1 MDYTEFLKA
10 KVPTAERSGFSDVKA
25 ADFHPILKPHQ
36 RVMAQWM
43 VDGGRR
49 ACFAAFGLGKSLI
62 QLEVVRACIERSG
75 GKGLIVIPLGVRQE
89 FMRDAKLIGITP
101 KFIRR
106 TEEATDDGVIYI
118 TNYESVRE
126 GKLDPTI
133 FTAASLDEAAVLRGF
148 GGTKTFRNFMAT
160 FAGDDRKAGVR
171 TDGVKY
177 RFVATATPSPN
188 DHIELLAYAAF
199 LGIMDVG
206 EAKTRFFKRN
216 SEKADQLTLLP
227 HKEEEFWLWVAS
239 WALFVQKPS
248 DLGFSDEG
256 YALPELDIRWHEIP
270 TDHSEAGVDRDGQT
284 RLFRSTAIGLQA
296 AAREK
301 RESLDARV
309 QKLMEIRAE
318 EPGRHRILW
327 HDLEDERRALER
339 AIPGLTSVYGSQ
351 KLEDREERVIAFSE
365 GRVPELA
372 SKPMMLGAGVNF
384 QHHCSQAIFLGIG
397 FKFADFIQAVHRIH
411 RFLQPERVRIDL
423 IYTEAEQDVKEKLLT
438 KWRQHE
444 EMVEKMTNIIKKYGL
459 TQASVLHKLER
470 SLGVDRTEESG
481 ENWVAVHNDCV
492 DETSRMADNSV
503 DLIVSSIPFATQYEY
518 SPSYND
524 FGHTDDNAHFWEQM
538 DYLTPNLL
546 RVLKPGRVAAIHVK
560 DRITPGGINGLG
572 FQTVTPFS
580 DETTAHF
587 VKHGFA
593 FIARKTIVTDV
604 VRENAQT
611 YRLGW
616 SEQCKDGSR
625 MGAGMPEYM
634 LIFRKPPTD
643 PSNGYADEPVVK
655 NKDEYSRARWQFDA
669 HGFMRSSGDRHIT
682 ADDLRGMSHADIFQ
696 LFKATSLNEVYDY
709 ERDVSFAELVD
720 SMGMLPSAFMLLQ
733 PQSPHEDVWTD
744 VARMR
749 TLNTFQAVKGVEQH
763 LCPLPFDIVN
773 RCITQYSMPGET
785 VLDPFGGLMTVPYC
799 ALELGRRGIGV
810 ELNPVYYADGVSYLR
825 GLEQKLATPR
835 LFDLLEVEDAVSEAE
850 AETA

>member
-43 VDGGRR
+43 VDGGRH

-423 IYTEAEQDVKEKLLT
+423 IYTEAEQDVKEKL
-438 KWRQHE
+438 
-444 EMVEKMTNIIKKYGL
+444 
-459 TQASVLHKLER
+459 
-470 SLGVDRTEESG
+470 
-481 ENWVAVHNDCV
+481 
-492 DETSRMADNSV
+492 
-503 DLIVSSIPFATQYEY
+503 
-518 SPSYND
+518 
-524 FGHTDDNAHFWEQM
+524 
-538 DYLTPNLL
+538 
-546 RVLKPGRVAAIHVK
+546 
-560 DRITPGGINGLG
+560 
-572 FQTVTPFS
+572 
-580 DETTAHF
+580 
-587 VKHGFA
+587 
-593 FIARKTIVTDV
+593 
-604 VRENAQT
+604 
-611 YRLGW
+611 
-616 SEQCKDGSR
+616 
-625 MGAGMPEYM
+625 
-634 LIFRKPPTD
+634 
-643 PSNGYADEPVVK
+643 
-655 NKDEYSRARWQFDA
+655 
-669 HGFMRSSGDRHIT
+669 
-682 ADDLRGMSHADIFQ
+682 
-696 LFKATSLNEVYDY
+696 
-709 ERDVSFAELVD
+709 
-720 SMGMLPSAFMLLQ
+720 
-733 PQSPHEDVWTD
+733 
-744 VARMR
+744 
-749 TLNTFQAVKGVEQH
+749 
-763 LCPLPFDIVN
+763 
-773 RCITQYSMPGET
+773 
-785 VLDPFGGLMTVPYC
+785 
-799 ALELGRRGIGV
+799 
-810 ELNPVYYADGVSYLR
+810 
-825 GLEQKLATPR
+825 
-835 LFDLLEVEDAVSEAE
+835 
-850 AETA
+850 

>member
-10 KVPTAERSGFSDVKA
+10 KVPTAELSGFSDVKA

-850 AETA
+850 AEAA